1 MWQLCV
7 PLILV
12 VLVGIVFALLFSK
25 KLRWLIFV
33 VLIVV
38 VLMNWKY
45 ECFTYN
51 ISTEKTTGQSL
62 KVMTWNIDGSSPA
75 ILENISKISETI
87 LKEDADIVFIA
98 EDYYECCDSL
108 DALLKAIYPYSTH
121 IVCNDSHYFYSK
133 YPLSKSK
140 WIGMEI
146 DSISSIIQC
155 SMAMNGHKINLFG
168 CHLSSNNYFTHNSGL
183 RPEHINNIFDFWRYI
198 KNIQTA
204 SDLRKLEAELIV
216 DSLHMENPTII
227 LGDMN
232 DVSGSPALRTFK
244 GIGLKNAWWNSGLGY
259 GATIHNPIPFRIDH
273 ILYNKKMRLHS
284 ISRIGADGLSDHD
297 ALLAIFNLNTNIK

>member
-7 PLILV
+7 PWILV

-38 VLMNWKY
+38 VLMNRKY
-45 ECFTYN
+45 ECFTSN
-51 ISTEKTTGQSL
+51 ILTEKTTGQSL

-75 ILENISKISETI
+75 ILENISKISEKI
-87 LKEDADIVFIA
+87 LKENADVVFIA

-108 DALLKAIYPYSTH
+108 DSLLKATYPYSTH

-140 WIGMEI
+140 WIGREI

-155 SMAMNGHKINLFG
+155 TMMMDDHTINLFG
-168 CHLSSNNYFTHNSGL
+168 CHLSSNNYSSNNQSL
-183 RPEHINNIFDFWRYI
+183 RPNQISNIFDFWKYI
-198 KNIQTA
+198 KNVEAA
-204 SDLRKLEAELIV
+204 SELRKLEARLIK

-232 DVSGSPALRTFK
+232 DVSGSPALRTFENV
-244 GIGLKNAWWNSGLGY
+244 GFKNTWWQRGCGY
-259 GATIHNPIPFRIDH
+259 GATIHSPISYRIDH
-273 ILYNKKMRLHS
+273 ILYNNRMRLHS
-284 ISRIGADGLSDHD
+284 IRKIKAYGLSDHD
-297 ALLAIFNLNTNIK
+297 ALVAVFGIP

>member
-38 VLMNWKY
+38 MLMNWKY

-75 ILENISKISETI
+75 ILENISKISEKI

-108 DALLKAIYPYSTH
+108 DALLKATYPYSTH

-140 WIGMEI
+140 WIGREI

-155 SMAMNGHKINLFG
+155 SMAMNGHRINLFG
-168 CHLSSNNYFTHNSGL
+168 CHLSSNNYSTPDAGL

-232 DVSGSPALRTFK
+232 DVSSSPALRTFENV
-244 GIGLKNAWWNSGLGY
+244 GFKNTWWQRGCGY
-259 GATIHNPIPFRIDH
+259 GATIHSPISYRIDH
-273 ILYNKKMRLHS
+273 ILYNNRMRLHS
-284 ISRIGADGLSDHD
+284 IRKIKANGLSEHD
-297 ALLAIFNLNTNIK
+297 ALVAVLGIP

>member
-38 VLMNWKY
+38 VLMNRKY
-45 ECFTYN
+45 ECFTSN
-51 ISTEKTTGQSL
+51 ILTEKTTGQSL

-75 ILENISKISETI
+75 ILENISKISEKI
-87 LKEDADIVFIA
+87 LKEDADVVFIA

-108 DALLKAIYPYSTH
+108 DSLLKATYPYSTH

-140 WIGMEI
+140 WIGREI

-155 SMAMNGHKINLFG
+155 TMMMGDHTINLFG
-168 CHLSSNNYFTHNSGL
+168 CHLSSNNYSSNNQSL
-183 RPEHINNIFDFWRYI
+183 RPNQISNIFDFWKYI
-198 KNIQTA
+198 KNVEAA
-204 SDLRKLEAELIV
+204 SDLRKLEARLIV
-216 DSLHMENPTII
+216 DSLHVENPTII

-232 DVSGSPALRTFK
+232 DVSGSPALRTFENV
-244 GIGLKNAWWNSGLGY
+244 GFKNTWWQRGCGY
-259 GATIHNPIPFRIDH
+259 GATIHSPISYRIDH
-273 ILYNKKMRLHS
+273 ILYNNRMRLHS
-284 ISRIGADGLSDHD
+284 IRKIRANGLSDHD
-297 ALLAIFNLNTNIK
+297 ALVAVFGIP